1 MGIVSVVVGID
12 GTESSDHAMHF
23 AIGLAARESARLTAC
38 FVSHPLI
45 VTYPVGLVPVD
56 FEAYATALDD
66 KFADALEMAGVCGGC
81 FYHRKGDA
89 VVELKRLADEQHA
102 DIIAVGRSR
111 HPHLH
116 VGSVPRRL
124 LDTSAHAVLIVP

>member
-1 MGIVSVVVGID
+1 MGIVSVVVGVD
-12 GTESSDHAMHF
+12 GTESSDHAMLF
-23 AIGLAARESARLTAC
+23 AIGLAARESARVSAC

-45 VTYPVGLVPVD
+45 AYPVGVVPD
-56 FEAYATALDD
+56 DYEGYARE
-66 KFADALEMAGVCGGC
+66 LEKRVKEELERAHVGGC
-81 FYHRKGDA
+81 FYHRHGDP
-89 VVELKRLADEQHA
+89 VVEMKRLADQRVA

-124 LDTSAHAVLIVP
+124 LDTSSHAVLIVP